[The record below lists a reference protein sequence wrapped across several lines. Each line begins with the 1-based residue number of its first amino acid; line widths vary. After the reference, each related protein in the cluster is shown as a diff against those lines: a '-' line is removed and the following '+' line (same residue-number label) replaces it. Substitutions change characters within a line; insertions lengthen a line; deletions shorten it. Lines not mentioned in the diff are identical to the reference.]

1 MGFPALLLVALALSI
16 DNVTIAVAAGAQT
29 SHRTLQT
36 ALRLPLVFG
45 AFAALAPALGW
56 LAGSQIA
63 HALSRYGSV
72 VACAIL
78 VYVGWQTLRSAWQS
92 VQARHEAL
100 SFRETLALGFGTS
113 VDSLSVGFALAL
125 TNVNVDEL
133 SAVNGVVCAS
143 LSLAGIAVG
152 ERIGH
157 RFPTQSK
164 IVAGI
169 VLIAVGL
176 RTLLVHL

>member
-1 MGFPALLLVALALSI
+1 VGFPALLLVALALSI
-16 DNVTIAVAAGAQT
+16 DNLTIAVAVGAQT

-45 AFAALAPALGW
+45 AFAAAAPALGW

-63 HALSRYGSV
+63 HALSKYGSV

-78 VYVGWQTLRSAWQS
+78 VYVGWQTLRSAWRS
-92 VQARHEAL
+92 VQAGHDASSL
-100 SFRETLALGFGTS
+100 PETLALGFGTS

-125 TNVNVDEL
+125 TNVDVLAL
-133 SAVNGVVCAS
+133 STLNGAVCAA
-143 LSLAGIAVG
+143 LSLVGLLVG
-152 ERIGH
+152 ERIGQNF
-157 RFPTQSK
+157 RTQSK

-169 VLIAVGL
+169 VLIALGL
-176 RTLLVHL
+176 RALLVHL

>member
-16 DNVTIAVAAGAQT
+16 DNVTIAVAVGAQT

-45 AFAALAPALGW
+45 AFAAIAPAVGW
-56 LAGSQIA
+56 LAGSQTA
-63 HALSRYGSV
+63 HALSKYGSV
-72 VACAIL
+72 IACAIL

-92 VQARHEAL
+92 VRTGHAASSL
-100 SFRETLALGFGTS
+100 PETLALGFGTS
-113 VDSLSVGFALAL
+113 VDSLTIGFALAL
-125 TNVNVDEL
+125 TSVNVVAL
-133 SAVNGVVCAS
+133 STINGVACAA
-143 LSLAGIAVG
+143 LSLLGLLMG
-152 ERIGH
+152 EKFGKN
-157 RFPTQSK
+157 FPAQSK

-169 VLIAVGL
+169 VLIALGL

>member
-16 DNVTIAVAAGAQT
+16 DNVTIAVAVGAQT

-45 AFAALAPALGW
+45 GFAAVAPALGW
-56 LAGSQIA
+56 VVGSQMA
-63 HALSRYGSV
+63 HALSKYGSV

-78 VYVGWQTLRSAWQS
+78 VYVGWQTLRSAWQTVRAGHAAS
-92 VQARHEAL
+92 SL
-100 SFRETLALGFGTS
+100 PETLALGFGTS
-113 VDSLSVGFALAL
+113 VDSLTVGFALAL
-125 TNVNVDEL
+125 TNVNVVEL
-133 SAVNGVVCAS
+133 SSVNGIVCAG
-143 LSLAGIAVG
+143 LSALGILVG
-152 ERIGH
+152 ERFGKN
-157 RFPTQSK
+157 FPAQSK

-169 VLIAVGL
+169 VLIALGL

>member
-1 MGFPALLLVALALSI
+1 VGFPALLLVALALSI
-16 DNVTIAVAAGAQT
+16 DNVTIAVAVGAQT
-29 SHRTLQT
+29 SHRTLLT

-45 AFAALAPALGW
+45 VFAAVAPAAGW
-56 LAGSQIA
+56 LAGSQVA

-78 VYVGWQTLRSAWQS
+78 VYVGWQTLRSAWRS
-92 VQARHEAL
+92 VRAGRDA
-100 SFRETLALGFGTS
+100 SSVPETLALGLGTS

-125 TNVNVDEL
+125 TNVNVVVL
-133 SAVNGVVCAS
+133 STVNGAVCAA
-143 LSLAGIAVG
+143 LSLFAILVG
-152 ERIGH
+152 ERFGKN
-157 RFPTQSK
+157 FPAQSK

-169 VLIAVGL
+169 VLIALGL

>member
-16 DNVTIAVAAGAQT
+16 DNVTIAVAVGAQT

-45 AFAALAPALGW
+45 AFAAAAPALGW

-63 HALSRYGSV
+63 HVLSKYGSV

-78 VYVGWQTLRSAWQS
+78 VYVGWQTLRSAWRS
-92 VQARHEAL
+92 VHDGYDASSL
-100 SFRETLALGFGTS
+100 SDVLALGFGTS
-113 VDSLSVGFALAL
+113 VDSLSIGFALAL
-125 TNVNVDEL
+125 TSVNVVAF
-133 SAVNGVVCAS
+133 STINGTVCAT
-143 LSLAGIAVG
+143 LSLVGILVG
-152 ERIGH
+152 ERVGKN
-157 RFPTQSK
+157 FPAHSK

-169 VLIAVGL
+169 VLIALGF
-176 RTLLVHL
+176 RALLVH

>member
-1 MGFPALLLVALALSI
+1 MGFPALLLVALALSV
-16 DNVTIAVAAGAQT
+16 DNLTIAVAVGAQT

-45 AFAALAPALGW
+45 AFAAAAPALGW

-63 HALSRYGSV
+63 YALSKYGSV

-92 VQARHEAL
+92 VRAGHDASSL
-100 SFRETLALGFGTS
+100 PETVALGFGTS

-125 TNVNVDEL
+125 TNANLAAL
-133 SAVNGVVCAS
+133 SAVNGAVCAT
-143 LSLAGIAVG
+143 LSLLGLLIGQSVG
-152 ERIGH
+152 PNFRV
-157 RFPTQSK
+157 QSK
-164 IVAGI
+164 IAAGV
-169 VLIAVGL
+169 VLIAVGV